1 VTLLFVFGVGVGG
14 EYPLSASSASERA
27 MEDLRKQQQQ
37 LQQQEEDNN
46 NNMVEFDYAQVED
59 EQQYMESTPQPQQQI
74 KQHHHCHRGR
84 RVQLVFTMQGMGI
97 MFNCILMTLLLF
109 IMGQNGENG
118 DTFAQEGSVS
128 GHYTASSLLAIW
140 RITYA
145 IGATVLTYVWTSRM
159 LYLQESQVWLQDLQQ
174 RQDNKNMASN
184 NHNDNN
190 HANDGSDELQQ
201 QQQQQQQRRQQD
213 YQQQQQQQQDYY
225 QQQQPFNE
233 RNSDTPSLDSNVSS
247 LSAPSV
253 SMKEEQSIQQVPSTS
268 SVEDLRSTEMTL
280 LWRNYGGRLFGACA
294 TWFLWDIAF
303 YGNKLF
309 QASFLLALTGENT
322 TLLEMSGAATL
333 NAFVALLGYFSA
345 ALLMD
350 EVGRVRLQQY
360 GLFATGILFC
370 GCGLFYDKLPTNWLV
385 AMYFGSSFFGQ
396 CGPNATTFVI
406 PAEIFPTGMGNI
418 FVCDCV

>member
-1 VTLLFVFGVGVGG
+1 
-14 EYPLSASSASERA
+14 
-27 MEDLRKQQQQ
+27 
-37 LQQQEEDNN
+37 
-46 NNMVEFDYAQVED
+46 
-59 EQQYMESTPQPQQQI
+59 
-74 KQHHHCHRGR
+74 
-84 RVQLVFTMQGMGI
+84 
-97 MFNCILMTLLLF
+97 
-109 IMGQNGENG
+109 
-118 DTFAQEGSVS
+118 
-128 GHYTASSLLAIW
+128 
-140 RITYA
+140 
-145 IGATVLTYVWTSRM
+145 
-159 LYLQESQVWLQDLQQ
+159 VWLQDLQQ